1 MTISLL
7 FPIYPYSIKNA
18 NVIPS
23 YNTGLIAN
31 SGIFFIQKYEPF
43 TFRVYRKIKT

>member
-7 FPIYPYSIKNA
+7 FPISPYSIKNA

-23 YNTGLIAN
+23 YNIGLIAI
-31 SGIFFIQKYEPF
+31 SGLFFIQKSEPF
-43 TFRVYRKIKT
+43 VFRVYRKIKT

>member
-18 NVIPS
+18 NVIPP
-23 YNTGLIAN
+23 YNVGLRSIF
-31 SGIFFIQKYEPF
+31 GLFFIKKSEPF